1 MASRYPFRPAVEAT
15 FRKHRHTLSSIVPFF
30 DNLLK
35 MMFVHNYRFGMR
47 RSSQGRN
54 RRVVKFGVVRSSI
67 GLLVSAAMALAG
79 VSAVAGPAVATDVAP
94 VTYQGPVYGDVSATP
109 PTADKP
115 QSKLWYAAGTW
126 WALML
131 SQQTGTIRVYRLMAD
146 HTWVPASGTV
156 DNRPESTGDA
166 LWDAQAH
173 KLYVASRDSSTAV
186 RVFRLSFNA
195 TAMTWSVDT
204 SFTSTVFNGGV
215 ESAAIDKD
223 SLGRLW
229 VTWTKSKSVWVTH
242 TTSGDTDWVVPFKPR
257 SPDTT
262 IKADDL
268 SSIVAFRGQVG
279 VMWSDQETGAFRFA
293 IHKDS
298 DPDSTWTTENAL
310 AGSSIADD
318 HINLKN
324 FVEDPSGRIF
334 AVVKTSLNDLTTASP
349 TDPLIIVLQRDLDG
363 TWSSQVAAQVQDDAT
378 RPIIQVDA
386 TNGRLLVFMTAP
398 VSGGTIYM
406 KSSPLS
412 DLSFVKGRGT
422 PFVTWPGKTLNN
434 ATGTK
439 QSLTSTTGIVVLACS
454 GGTDRRYYHAE
465 QPISGGTTA
474 NQPPSVPTG
483 LTAQLTAA
491 NDVSLSW
498 NASTDDS
505 AGGVASYTVY
515 RDGTAIATPSETS
528 YVDTTVQPSTTYRY
542 TVAATDSLGA
552 TSAQSGSVSITTP
565 GSGTPAPTG
574 IAFVGSSVGAN
585 TTAKTLVLPRPT
597 QAQVGDVLVAAVS
610 VRGGP
615 TVTGPA
621 GWTKSRADQNA
632 TTMGQ
637 TIWTHTLAS
646 GDTSSWA
653 WSFSS
658 LQAAAGVMGAYSG
671 VDASDPVIS
680 EAGQVNDRSS
690 VITAP
695 APATS
700 SSATTVLAA
709 FGIAQYVT
717 IDPRTPFTERG
728 ESSTPS
734 TQYKVSISL
743 AEAPMAAGT
752 TMPPPSADASSI
764 AASVGQVVVLR
775 PAS

>member
-1 MASRYPFRPAVEAT
+1 VEAT
-15 FRKHRHTLSSIVPFF
+15 FRERQSTVSCIVLLFG
-30 DNLLK
+30 NLLK
-35 MMFVHNYRFGMR
+35 KPFVRKYRFGMGALFWG
-47 RSSQGRN
+47 SH
-54 RRVVKFGVVRSSI
+54 RRVARSSI
-67 GLLVSAAMALAG
+67 GLLLSVGLALAG
-79 VSAVAGPAVATDVAP
+79 LTVATGPAVAESLDP
-94 VTYQGPVYGDVSATP
+94 VTYQGPVYGDISSTP
-109 PTADKP
+109 PTEDKP
-115 QSKLWYAAGTW
+115 QSKLWFADSTW

-131 SQQTGTIRVYRLMAD
+131 SQQTGTIRVYRLLAD

-166 LWDAQAH
+166 LWDAQAQ
-173 KLYVASRDSSTAV
+173 KLYVVSRDSSTAV
-186 RVFRLSFNA
+186 RVFRLSYNA
-195 TAMTWSVDT
+195 TAMTWSVDP

-242 TTSGDTDWVVPFKPR
+242 TTSGDTGWVVPFKPR

-293 IHKDS
+293 IHQDG

-310 AGSSIADD
+310 SGSYLADD

-324 FVEDPSGRIF
+324 FTEDPSGRIF
-334 AVVKTSLNDLTTASP
+334 AVVKTSLNDLSTASP
-349 TDPLIIVLQRDLDG
+349 TDPLIIVLQRDVDG
-363 TWSSQVAAQVQDDAT
+363 AWSSHVAAEVQDDAT
-378 RPIIQVDA
+378 RPIVQVDA
-386 TNGRLLVFMTAP
+386 TNQRLYVFMTAP

-406 KSSPLS
+406 KSAPLS

-422 PFVTWPGKTLNN
+422 PFVTWPGKYINN

-465 QPISGGTTA
+465 LPIADVDG
-474 NQPPSVPTG
+474 NEPPTVPTG
-483 LTAQLTAA
+483 LTAQLTPAD
-491 NDVSLSW
+491 DVSLDW
-498 NASTDDS
+498 NPSTDES
-505 AGGVASYTVY
+505 PGGVASYTVY
-515 RDGTAIATPSETS
+515 RDGAAIASTSQTS
-528 YVDTTVQPSTTYRY
+528 YLDTSVQPSTTYRY
-542 TVAATDSLGA
+542 TVSATDSLGA
-552 TSAQSGSVSITTP
+552 SSGQSGSVSITTP
-565 GSGTPAPTG
+565 ESGTPAPAG
-574 IAFVGSSVGAN
+574 IGFVGSSVGSNA
-585 TTAKTLVLPRPT
+585 TAKTLVVPRPT
-597 QAQVGDVLVAAVS
+597 QAQTGDVLVAAVS

-621 GWTKSRADQNA
+621 GWTKVRADQNV

-637 TIWTHTLAS
+637 TLWVHTLGS
-646 GDTSSWA
+646 GDPTSWT

-658 LQAAAGVMGAYSG
+658 LQAAAGVIGAYSG
-671 VDASDPVIS
+671 VSSSAPVVT
-680 EAGQVNDRSS
+680 EAGQVNDRSA
-690 VITAP
+690 VIGAP
-695 APATS
+695 TPQTFSSPTVVVAT
-700 SSATTVLAA
+700 
-709 FGIAQYVT
+709 FGIAQYLT
-717 IDPRTPFTERG
+717 IDPDTPLTERG
-728 ESSTPS
+728 ESSTPT
-734 TQYKVSISL
+734 TQYKVSVSL
-743 AEAPMAAGT
+743 ADAPMAANVT
-752 TMPPPSADASSI
+752 LPPLSAHASGI